1 MKEVMNFKVVPYDA
15 KTIEIQKLKV
25 DTFRKDDVVIIKV
38 PNDVQPK
45 DVQEFVSKIKIAFP
59 NESLVIVGQ
68 DVEFAKL
75 VELDG

>member
-1 MKEVMNFKVVPYDA
+1 MKKVMNFKVVPYDS

-38 PNDVQPK
+38 PNDVKPI
-45 DVQEFVSKIKIAFP
+45 DVQEFIAKIKMAFP

>member
-25 DTFRKDDVVIIKV
+25 DTFRKEDVVIIKV
-38 PNDVQPK
+38 PNDVQPQ
-45 DVQEFVSKIKIAFP
+45 DVQEFISKIKIAFP